1 MGSCFFMRRST
12 EEAHVGE
19 DKAAP
24 LIIFSVRS
32 TRAFNG
38 QREARGSEGGH
49 TVFSALPSL
58 ARASGP
64 PRQPGTSRSAFRV
77 LGPPWD
83 VEDALRSLLNGFFS
97 WYLCKGSPPGL
108 HLTKSLWLASII
120 GSCARWRCS
129 SGQRFASKGLSLCSA
144 ARQRLRAG
152 LTFAEDGKSGTRE
165 AAPSSGPCWMP
176 KPPPSPTAGAGPCT
190 RPFSRAPGR
199 SSGFKRARLQA

>member
-38 QREARGSEGGH
+38 QREARGSAGGH

-77 LGPPWD
+77 LGPPGT
-83 VEDALRSLLNGFFS
+83 RRTPF
-97 WYLCKGSPPGL
+97 
-108 HLTKSLWLASII
+108 
-120 GSCARWRCS
+120 
-129 SGQRFASKGLSLCSA
+129 GLSSTDSFLGISVKA
-144 ARQRLRAG
+144 LH
-152 LTFAEDGKSGTRE
+152 
-165 AAPSSGPCWMP
+165 
-176 KPPPSPTAGAGPCT
+176 
-190 RPFSRAPGR
+190 
-199 SSGFKRARLQA
+199 QAYI